1 MADLESSDNVGS
13 QNGNLKSKTLITRS
27 GDERPNNV
35 TESEKSVELPKFK
48 VPELLHPDQLK
59 QPRQNETFETA
70 SASETENKVEED
82 KEQITSKFDNLSP
95 AEKLKESQ
103 IPIPYKEPSWGGLSK
118 DKFSFEVLKNGVIID
133 TIDLT
138 KSFYIIGRLPS
149 CDITLEH
156 PSLSRH
162 HAVIQYCTTKTEKH
176 NIGWYLYDLDST
188 HGTWI
193 NKNKVY
199 AKKYYGIHVGHV
211 LKFGGS
217 TRLFILQV
225 IIDFYK
231 PFWWC
236 KAEFLTEKKMT
247 AGQYNRSYEKCTL
260 HVYQFLLDLLVF
272 SWTSN
277 LKSEIGRLCFI
288 LIS

>member
-1 MADLESSDNVGS
+1 MADVESSDNVGS
-13 QNGNLKSKTLITRS
+13 QNGKLNTPIARS
-27 GDERPNNV
+27 GDEQPNNV
-35 TESEKSVELPKFK
+35 ADSYKSAELLTFK
-48 VPELLHPDQLK
+48 VPELLHQSK
-59 QPRQNETFETA
+59 QSKRNETFET
-70 SASETENKVEED
+70 ETENKDKVEED
-82 KEQITSKFDNLSP
+82 KEKITSKFDNLSP
-95 AEKLKESQ
+95 AEILKESQ
-103 IPIPYKEPSWGGLSK
+103 TPIPYKEPSWGGLSK

-138 KSFYIIGRLPS
+138 KSFYLIGRLPS

-176 NIGWYLYDLDST
+176 NIGWYVYDLDST

-225 IIDFYK
+225 SYR
-231 PFWWC
+231 
-236 KAEFLTEKKMT
+236 FLRT
-247 AGQYNRSYEKCTL
+247 AS
-260 HVYQFLLDLLVF
+260 VV
-272 SWTSN
+272 
-277 LKSEIGRLCFI
+277 
-288 LIS
+288 

>member
-1 MADLESSDNVGS
+1 MADVESSDNVGS
-13 QNGNLKSKTLITRS
+13 QNGKINTPMTRS
-27 GDERPNNV
+27 GDEQPNNV
-35 TESEKSVELPKFK
+35 TDSHKSADLPTFK
-48 VPELLHPDQLK
+48 VPDLLHQSK
-59 QPRQNETFETA
+59 QSKQNETY
-70 SASETENKVEED
+70 ETENKVEED
-82 KEQITSKFDNLSP
+82 NEKVTNKFDNLSP

-103 IPIPYKEPSWGGLSK
+103 TPIPYKEPSWGGLSK

-138 KSFYIIGRLPS
+138 KSFYLIGRLPS

-231 PFWWC
+231 PLQWC
-236 KAEFLTEKKMT
+236 N
-247 AGQYNRSYEKCTL
+247 G
-260 HVYQFLLDLLVF
+260 
-272 SWTSN
+272 
-277 LKSEIGRLCFI
+277 
-288 LIS
+288 